1 MFKNSLIF
9 QNFQLNP
16 EYSIASTVSYRA
28 DLDQVCIL
36 QPFLNK
42 LLNKL
47 NLENSTLLYEN
58 RVFVSNYKPIIF
70 NIKWFLIKRNNI
82 ATVPQLIQYLK

>member
-9 QNFQLNP
+9 QSFQLNP
-16 EYSIASTVSYRA
+16 GYSIASTVSYRA
-28 DLDQVCIL
+28 GLDQVCIL